1 MCCSCSMPWSCWSTK
16 HPHCKANRHVWL
28 TALGHALAAI
38 VLLLLIIGAVLLCT
52 ICHCMATRQLQTPAV
67 KPSGHRRYKGMKEF
81 EMPELKNPTWG
92 MP

>member
-1 MCCSCSMPWSCWSTK
+1 M
-16 HPHCKANRHVWL
+16 WL

-38 VLLLLIIGAVLLCT
+38 VLLLLIIGAALLCT